1 MAPTKLRGK
10 QMKKFLVIALATTS
24 LAACASGGN
33 MTTTAFDY
41 APTSGTNTDTSRDGF
56 ELSGAG
62 SWAASINF
70 QDRLGEPRLDF
81 AYTPNGGQALV
92 GELEITMPYMRDGV
106 RRFHGEA
113 EDGRS
118 VSVELQAGPC
128 REAGSDLTYTYFS
141 TVMIDG
147 NTLRGCGTEM
157 ASTDRW
163 SNYIA
168 DYLPA
173 IDVCLREFSGRAQHV
188 AIAYPIG
195 DETGVRVVDADGRSW
210 ECVTREEET
219 RVNALRPLDA
229 ADAMYGEGDPIFVRQ
244 SIPAMGAGCYVYES
258 IREADGTL
266 IGSFGYDACGAGGS
280 DAVG

>member
-1 MAPTKLRGK
+1 
-10 QMKKFLVIALATTS
+10 MKKIVIIALATTS
-24 LAACASGGN
+24 LAACASGGAD
-33 MTTTAFDY
+33 MASAAFDY
-41 APTSGTNTDTSRDGF
+41 APTSGTNLDTSRDGF
-56 ELSGAG
+56 ELTGSS
-62 SWAASINF
+62 SWAASMNF

-81 AYTPNGGQALV
+81 AYTPVGGQVLV
-92 GELEITMPYMRDGV
+92 GELEISMPYMRDGV
-106 RRFHGEA
+106 RRFHGES
-113 EDGRS
+113 EDGRAL
-118 VSVELQAGPC
+118 SVELQAGPC
-128 REAGSDLTYTYFS
+128 QDDVSDQTYTYFS
-141 TVMIDG
+141 TIMIDG
-147 NTLRGCGTEM
+147 SALRGCGTEM

-188 AIAYPIG
+188 AIAYPVG

-210 ECVTREEET
+210 ECVTREAET

-244 SIPAMGAGCYVYES
+244 SIPALGEGCYVYES